1 MRKKWQNKSE
11 KEGMKQIA
19 INKQFKKKKDS
30 KIIVKK
36 RKGVRKNLD
45 KKTIK
50 EKELKIK
57 ILTHE

>member
-19 INKQFKKKKDS
+19 INKQIKKKKDS